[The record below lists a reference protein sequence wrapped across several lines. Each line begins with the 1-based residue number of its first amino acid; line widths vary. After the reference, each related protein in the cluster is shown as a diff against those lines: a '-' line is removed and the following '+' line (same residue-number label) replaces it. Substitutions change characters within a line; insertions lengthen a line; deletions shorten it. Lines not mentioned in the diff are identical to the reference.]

1 MNGEGTLTRKQFTCP
16 HCGERISMLLDLS
29 AGPQS
34 YIEDCEVCCNPIEIG
49 YEVEEGRVVS
59 FEARAA

>member
-1 MNGEGTLTRKQFTCP
+1 MSRKRFTCP
-16 HCGERISMLLDLS
+16 HCGEQISILLDLS
-29 AGPQS
+29 AGSQS

-59 FEARAA
+59 FEASRLR